1 VAPEDEFLVSRLQAP
16 LAGVSRLDAVAYL
29 ADEPAHVFHDIPF
42 DAASG
47 EVVVTPKI
55 AHIRAM
61 PAHRFRWRLVAW
73 EAGVE
78 RVIGDY
84 TFDHTPFAPRA

>member
-1 VAPEDEFLVSRLQAP
+1 MSTRRLHALPIAHDEKKGAGRAPFSLRSGGRQ
-16 LAGVSRLDAVAYL
+16 S
-29 ADEPAHVFHDIPF
+29 HVFHDIPF

-55 AHIRAM
+55 AHIRSM
-61 PAHRFRWRLVAW
+61 PAHRFRVRLVAV
-73 EAGVE
+73 EAGGE

-84 TFDHTPFAPRA
+84 TFNHTPFAPRA